1 MEGTLI
7 AGRYRVDALIG
18 EGGMALVYRGTD
30 TTLDRRVAIKIL
42 RPGLSEQHDVVARF
56 RREAHAAAKLNH
68 PNIVQIY
75 DTGVDDGRYYI
86 VMEYLPEMNLK
97 EVIKR
102 YAPLP
107 LDKVVEVAMACC
119 EGLAHAH
126 RQGIVHRDVKPHNVL
141 FTDDGRA
148 KLSDF
153 GIAAAA
159 GEAGLTEDGKVLG
172 SAHYISPEQAQG
184 AAAGPLSDVYSLGVT
199 LYEAM
204 TGRLP
209 FNGETAADIAAQH
222 LREAPPSPRTV
233 NPDIPPAAEFII
245 QKAMARDPQ
254 RRYRSADEM
263 LADLRKLERGLD
275 LDQTGVL
282 PPTPPDA
289 TVALPRAP
297 ESARRPQPAYEEPPA
312 AQPVRPVSAAP
323 RRPRQESSA
332 NAALAGVG
340 VGLLAV
346 LVIVAVVWLVRAA
359 FYPHATPTMIEVP
372 NVKGLT
378 EQQARDAIEERG
390 LVVGR
395 VEQQFSDLLPQ
406 GEVTEQQPAP
416 GQMVQSGSTVDL
428 VVNLGQETVSVI
440 DVAGTRVERAQA
452 LLEADGLTLG
462 QVTEYFH
469 ETEPAGIIFEQDPRP
484 GTRVDK
490 GTGVDVSISK
500 GPEEE
505 APPEEPTE
513 PEPDETVE
521 NGGETPG
528 EEPQAA
534 DPRVFVDQV
543 GETEA
548 SGVRKFQ
555 VRVIATGEAPDQQ
568 IEVRYRDESGYERHE
583 DFSLQPG
590 DSRIVEIRTEGTVTI
605 TVYHQEGVV
614 FENTYQLEQ
623 DEEAAP

>member
-1 MEGTLI
+1 VEGTLI
-7 AGRYRVDALIG
+7 ADRYRVDALIG

-107 LDKVVEVAMACC
+107 LDKVVEFAVACC

-126 RQGIVHRDVKPHNVL
+126 RQGIVHRDIKPHNVL

-184 AAAGPLSDVYSLGVT
+184 AAAGPLSDIYSLGVT
-199 LYEAM
+199 LYEAV

-222 LREAPPSPRTV
+222 LREAPPSPRSV

-297 ESARRPQPAYEEPPA
+297 ESARRPQPTYAEPPA
-312 AQPVRPVSAAP
+312 AQAGRPVTAAP
-323 RRPRQESSA
+323 RRPRQENSA
-332 NAALAGVG
+332 NAVLAGVG

-372 NVKGLT
+372 NIKGLT

-395 VEQQFSDLLPQ
+395 VEQQFNDLLPQ

-416 GQMVQSGSTVDL
+416 GQMVQSGSTVDM
-428 VVNLGQETVSVI
+428 VVNLGKETVSVI
-440 DVAGTRVERAQA
+440 DVVGTRVERAQA

-462 QVTEYFH
+462 EVTEYFH
-469 ETEPAGIIFEQDPRP
+469 ETEPAGIIFEQAPRP

-490 GTGVDVSISK
+490 GTGIDVSVSK
-500 GPEEE
+500 GPEEQ

-548 SGVRKFQ
+548 SGLRKFQ

-583 DFSLQPG
+583 EFSLQPG

-605 TVYHQEGVV
+605 TVYHQDGVV

-623 DEEAAP
+623 EEEAAP

>member
-1 MEGTLI
+1 VEGTLI